1 MNSVSFGNGNE
12 YGKYFYEPQNIKSQ
26 PRRNQYISEGKSYNP
41 PPYYS
46 ETYKPDSFEKKA
58 QSKKPQQTTKKSAPA
73 KKAPAKKNNGLT
85 PFQKLG
91 LFLSG
96 VAVGGGAV
104 GVGNAVVNY
113 EPKPGIGL
121 YRSIED
127 YDDLSYVAKMY
138 NSDEN
143 LILAYNGV
151 ENVQELSEKEEVKVP
166 HSFDLVQDKIDSLQ
180 EKLYNK
186 KLTVDE
192 QNSLLSEIDALK
204 DKQQTQRDVAWSYQD
219 GKYVYFI
226 MNETINV
233 EEFKKIYG
241 IEDKALRRYNDL
253 ECTYESVSHGPGEN
267 DSHYK
272 DYTGACLYKGET
284 YKVGVKDFVK

>member
-96 VAVGGGAV
+96 VAIGGGAV
-104 GVGNAVVNY
+104 GAGTAIANV
-113 EPKPGIGL
+113 PDKPEIGVYGEIVDEKQL
-121 YRSIED
+121 E
-127 YDDLSYVAKMY
+127 YVA
-138 NSDEN
+138 DLFGTEED
-143 LILAYNGV
+143 LILAYNGAESV
-151 ENVQELSEKEEVKVP
+151 EDLADKSQVGVP
-166 HSFDLVQDKIDSLQ
+166 QLFNPVQDKIDALQ
-180 EKLYNK
+180 EKLYDDS
-186 KLTVDE
+186 LTVDE
-192 QNSLLSEIDALK
+192 QLSIQEEIDALK

-253 ECTYESVSHGPGEN
+253 DCTYESVSHGPGEN